1 MTEENVYKQAYNAIR
16 DMAKEGMEGDGRIK
30 SYFEEMDDIIQK
42 AEMPDKSQKTDIK
55 EEANLSRGAEF
66 AKQQNERDQQQR
78 DLKSIWGE

>member
-30 SYFEEMDDIIQK
+30 SYFDEMDDIIQQ
-42 AEMPDKSQKTDIK
+42 AEVSDKSQKTDTQ